1 MRTPLGEA
9 QKTPERKK
17 AAKSK
22 QQQQQHLNGNDH
34 HDSEND
40 DAASNSQNNTR
51 YQVLHNWEKSL
62 MNCTTLSQLFIH
74 LQTLDES
81 IAWSK
86 SALNARC
93 RLCKRKGDADKML
106 LCDKCDCGHHIYCLR
121 PPLKVI
127 PEGDWFCADCKPKDV
142 EKTPRKIR
150 KSFAAT
156 ANEDEMDNEENES
169 DQDEED
175 EEDDEDD
182 SDSVKTN
189 GTNSKNKKASAR
201 GRKKTVAETETDEL
215 ETSKSVDEENSEV
228 EENEEEG
235 DDDEEV
241 DENDEGDETGDGE
254 EEEDATENGDE
265 NDRTLSE
272 DMNNGD
278 HDESAKKK
286 GQHKIKL
293 NGNHLNRN
301 SVIRYGL
308 FYFRRISR

>member
-1 MRTPLGEA
+1 LRTPLGDS

-17 AAKSK
+17 GPKPKHIVLA
-22 QQQQQHLNGNDH
+22 NGNEH
-34 HDSEND
+34 HDSETD
-40 DAASNSQNNTR
+40 DANSNAQSNTR

-62 MNCTTLSQLFIH
+62 MSCTSLSQLFIH

-127 PEGDWFCADCKPKDV
+127 PEGDWFCSDCKPKDV

-150 KSFAAT
+150 KSFAAN
-156 ANEDEMDNEENES
+156 AIEDELDNEENEN
-169 DQDEED
+169 DQDE
-175 EEDDEDD
+175 DDENDDD
-182 SDSVKTN
+182 SDSVKSN
-189 GTNSKNKKASAR
+189 GTTPKKNNKKVPSY
-201 GRKKTVAETETDEL
+201 RKKKVVEETDEHD
-215 ETSKSVDEENSEV
+215 TSKSVDDENNTEDEEEDDEENDEDNQDEV
-228 EENEEEG
+228 GNEEEEEENVE
-235 DDDEEV
+235 DDENDDEE
-241 DENDEGDETGDGE
+241 NDGTA
-254 EEEDATENGDE
+254 ED
-265 NDRTLSE
+265 E
-272 DMNNGD
+272 DMDDDNKT
-278 HDESAKKK
+278 AAKK

-301 SVIRYGL
+301 NVIRYFKKKNFDFGKKL
-308 FYFRRISR
+308 NPEN